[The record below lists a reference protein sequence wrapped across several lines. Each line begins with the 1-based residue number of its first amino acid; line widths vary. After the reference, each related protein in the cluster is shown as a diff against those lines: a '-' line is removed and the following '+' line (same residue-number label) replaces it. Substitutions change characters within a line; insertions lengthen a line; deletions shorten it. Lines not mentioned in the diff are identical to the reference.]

1 VVVAVTIDSDKFA
14 KDMNNIVQYSLGF
27 IDGANR
33 GKVALMQDIGKLVVE
48 GLKDFV
54 DISARLN
61 PMSLHH
67 VYEWYNTGSPEAR
80 LFDIEYV
87 ASNRGLS
94 FNSSFRQSVTIK
106 KGSKVPFYNKAEI
119 MENGIPVTIRP
130 IAASVLRFEE
140 SGETVYT
147 KGPVT
152 IKDPG
157 GDYVQGAYERVFDQ
171 FFQQYFSQSFLRAS
185 GILDHLEDPT
195 PFKKNL
201 NKGKNSGRSAGISA
215 GYNWML
221 RRKR

>member
-1 VVVAVTIDSDKFA
+1 MVVAVTIDADKFA

-27 IDGANR
+27 IDGVNK
-33 GKVALMQDIGKLVVE
+33 GKLALMQDIGKLVVQ
-48 GLKDFV
+48 GLKEFV

-87 ASNRGLS
+87 ATNRGLS
-94 FNSSFRQSVTIK
+94 LNSSFRQSVSIR
-106 KGSKVPFYNKAEI
+106 KGSNVPFYNKAEI

-130 IAASVLRFEE
+130 ISANVLRFEE
-140 SGETVYT
+140 GGETVYT
-147 KGPVT
+147 KSPVR
-152 IKDPG
+152 INDPG
-157 GDYVQGAYERVFDQ
+157 GDYVQGSYERVFNQ
-171 FFQQYFSQSFLRAS
+171 FFQEYFTQSFLRSS

-195 PFKKNL
+195 AFKTNL
-201 NKGKNSGRSAGISA
+201 NRGKNGGRSAGISV
-215 GYNWML
+215 GFNWIL